1 MFLKLFNSAGVRN
14 VHLHCG
20 NDQAVQTACR
30 RGVAKVHC
38 SMLWHQEGCSP
49 CLCSGILTSQ
59 DIKKIGTAHRH
70 LSGKPL
76 AAWKCC
82 FATRAAKKSIFSKQ
96 SSSELPSAQTPAH
109 TTAGWLCQEKQQP
122 GVKPSCRTQHPLPTR
137 RAAFLFMEMVFTTYP
152 TFLLLILLLHF

>member
-38 SMLWHQEGCSP
+38 SMLWQEESCSL
-49 CLCSGILTSQ
+49 CFCSGIPTSQ
-59 DIKKIGTAHRH
+59 HIKTFGTARRD
-70 LSGKPL
+70 LLGKPL

-82 FATRAAKKSIFSKQ
+82 LATRAAKSLFFFPKRAAHQ
-96 SSSELPSAQTPAH
+96 SSPQHRPLHFTI
-109 TTAGWLCQEKQQP
+109 AGWLCQEKQQQP
-122 GVKPSCRTQHPLPTR
+122 GVKPTCRTQPCNPLIQHPFLPGGQ
-137 RAAFLFMEMVFTTYP
+137 
-152 TFLLLILLLHF
+152 HFS